1 MELRIIPALSPESI
15 KIEGKIGARLN
26 ALCYVWGHKDKG
38 KFRGLVIS
46 EVALFRLSKSAFEFD
61 PIFKQV
67 PILPVLRPRDYLHV
81 E

>member
-1 MELRIIPALSPESI
+1 MSPESI

-61 PIFKQV
+61 PMFSVNHFFFQRQLKLSFLQ
-67 PILPVLRPRDYLHV
+67 PG
-81 E
+81 